1 MKSLLSLLLL
11 LATFVKASPTF
22 EGKLSVHG
30 TDLIMQGYIPR
41 SCLDYLR
48 RGIRRTGLYV
58 LFDHNGQVYRAF
70 CDFSSEPPLS
80 AWTLV
85 MSWVTTKY
93 QNKTNFKSRAFYDDA
108 PVNEEIPN
116 WEIYRQTLAR
126 MTNIRKHSTHW
137 RATCNFQLR
146 AGIIIYKD
154 YLRGKFSDFDIML
167 QGAMGWC
174 HRVEYINILGNA
186 GGSGTTVRFWQYSG
200 SYLLHIESYYDGCE
214 FTPPPY
220 PRLRAVDYFGYYG
233 DGLNPEFT
241 CSRDASSTT
250 QWWFGGYLGEH

>member
-1 MKSLLSLLLL
+1 
-11 LATFVKASPTF
+11 
-22 EGKLSVHG
+22 
-30 TDLIMQGYIPR
+30 MQGFIPR
-41 SCLDYLR
+41 SCLDYLQ
-48 RGIRRTGLYV
+48 RGIRRTGLYD
-58 LFDHNGQVYRAF
+58 LFDDNGQVYRAF
-70 CDFSSEPPLS
+70 CDFSSELPLS

-93 QNKTNFKSRAFYDDA
+93 QNTTNFKSRTFYENA

-167 QGAMGWC
+167 REAVGWC
-174 HRVEYINILGNA
+174 QRVEYINILGNA

-200 SYLLHIESYYDGCE
+200 VFLHIDSEDTGCE
-214 FTPPPY
+214 FIPPPY
-220 PRLRAVDYFGYYG
+220 RTGLRAVDYFGYYG
-233 DGLNPEFT
+233 DELNPEFT
-241 CSRDASSTT
+241 CSRNASSTT